1 MAQTVETLLI
11 LDKSLLL
18 LILILK
24 NFFLLKPQLYELT
37 LFYKQ
42 QMHLGRSP
50 ILLYSLIFVFTI
62 SIRPTASPNMVR
74 GSVIP

>member
-50 ILLYSLIFVFTI
+50 NLLYSFFVFTT
-62 SIRPTASPNMVR
+62 SIRPTASLNLVR
-74 GSVIP
+74 GSAMS